1 MPMKKILTSF
11 ALLCFFT
18 TLYAQDCAFQ
28 FQGRELADG
37 SEVTIFAREDP
48 LFGDLV
54 CDTNP
59 SDDAEN
65 GLFLVNKTSSA
76 ISCSATI
83 NIQTNTMNGSEIQ
96 WCMGMD
102 CMAVNS
108 TSLSKNFT
116 LPASSKMITKF
127 DCLPTKEGE
136 MVTKLSVR
144 AASKTYTVTIRFVNA
159 PTHVSDASITAVPV
173 AYYTLDGRQVPERP
187 RGVCLVKFSDGRVR
201 KLVSK

>member
-1 MPMKKILTSF
+1 MKKILTSF

-65 GLFLVNKTSSA
+65 GLFLINKTSSA
-76 ISCSATI
+76 ISCSATDERFR
-83 NIQTNTMNGSEIQ
+83 NPVVYGHGLYGRQQYVPLQE
-96 WCMGMD
+96 
-102 CMAVNS
+102 
-108 TSLSKNFT
+108 LH
-116 LPASSKMITKF
+116 ASGF
-127 DCLPTKEGE
+127 LQDDYQVRLPTDKG
-136 MVTKLSVR
+136 
-144 AASKTYTVTIRFVNA
+144 
-159 PTHVSDASITAVPV
+159 
-173 AYYTLDGRQVPERP
+173 G
-187 RGVCLVKFSDGRVR
+187 
-201 KLVSK
+201 